1 MLVFEGT
8 AVYCTVPSAVTLD
21 PAGAPCFEMLHRGQ
35 GIHYYPSRPTIS
47 AEPCTRLA
55 RVTEHHIDHTTRKTF
70 GFIRVLIGS
79 ASNFSTAVL

>member
-55 RVTEHHIDHTTRKTF
+55 RVTEHHIDHTKEKHLVSF
-70 GFIRVLIGS
+70 EF
-79 ASNFSTAVL
+79 